1 MALVSRASNVRWWE
15 MQASTGIEAVPQ
27 FGPLMNLAEIAFIAL
42 AFVMAVLP
50 LLGRAIQMARK
61 NRRQRG

>member
-1 MALVSRASNVRWWE
+1 MAVVSCASDAKRWE
-15 MQASTGIEAVPQ
+15 MQASIDFEAVQ
-27 FGPLMNLAEIAFIAL
+27 QSGPLMNLAEIAFIAL